1 MRSQRKKV
9 VHLHIAEVQY
19 KSDFRYY
26 LRYLHGHHFQLGIF
40 AIRYWRKKFEK
51 PHYHIREGQN
61 RNKSQN
67 IDIHY

>member
-26 LRYLHGHHFQLGIF
+26 LRYLHGHHF
-40 AIRYWRKKFEK
+40 
-51 PHYHIREGQN
+51 
-61 RNKSQN
+61 
-67 IDIHY
+67 